1 MRAVAIKIHNFRTF
15 ADAEL
20 ILSPYSLLVGANNTG
35 KSNFIDAIRV
45 FYEKGITYEEERD
58 FPKFSVAD
66 KESWIEIEFE
76 LSSTEFDLLKE
87 EYRLPNRTFRV
98 RKYLQS
104 GSEVDDEG
112 KPKSGIYAYVGGTL
126 SNSRFYGAKNV
137 QQGKFGEVIYIPAV
151 SKLDE
156 HTKLTG
162 PSALRDL
169 VNKVLTQI
177 IDNSPA
183 YRALKTAF
191 VDFESALKTESTLD
205 GQSLQKLEEEIS
217 DEIAEWGTSFE
228 LFVEPI
234 SLNDLI
240 KDLIGHRIRDHTLG
254 QMQDTKSYGQGFQR
268 YLIFT
273 LLRLAAR
280 YNAPPSTAAKRE
292 FSPRLTWIL
301 FEEPEAF
308 LHPSQIDALNAS
320 LKKIAEDEGS
330 QVLISTHSPQ
340 FVSRNIEDLP
350 SLARFYKTDDG
361 RSIIKQVSKE
371 RLQTILTANQRDL
384 NEWKAAGIS
393 IDDEDSRVDMESI
406 KYALWLNPLRCN
418 AFFADRVLLVEGAT
432 EAVLIG
438 YMFNEGYIQNP
449 SGGVFVLDAMGKYNI
464 HRFMNLFG
472 ELGIRHAVLYD
483 RDSGKPPGDPIEAT
497 IKKSR
502 NNYTIGID
510 YFDPDLE
517 TYLGIPP
524 TRPHRKPQHVMWH
537 IKQGNVDNARLIEL
551 AKKIQKLLQI

>member
-45 FYEKGITYEEERD
+45 FYEKDIKYEEDRD
-58 FPKFSVAD
+58 FPKFPVAD

-76 LSSTEFDLLKE
+76 PSSTEFDLLKE
-87 EYRLPNRTFRV
+87 EYRLPSGTFRV
-98 RKYLQS
+98 RKYLHS
-104 GSEVDDEG
+104 SEVDDEG

-169 VNKVLTQI
+169 VNNVLKKI
-177 IDNSPA
+177 IGISPA
-183 YRALKTAF
+183 YTALKTAF
-191 VDFESALKTESTLD
+191 DGFESALKTESTPD
-205 GQSLQKLEEEIS
+205 GQSLQRLEAEIS
-217 DEIAEWGTSFE
+217 AEIDEWGTSFE
-228 LFVEPI
+228 LFVYPI
-234 SLNDLI
+234 TPDELVKN
-240 KDLIGHRIRDHTLG
+240 LIGHRVKDHILD
-254 QMQDTKSYGQGFQR
+254 QPQDTKSYGQGFQR
-268 YLIFT
+268 HLIFT
-273 LLRLAAR
+273 LIRLAAR
-280 YNAPPSTAAKRE
+280 YNAPSTTGAKKD

-320 LKKIAEDEGS
+320 MKKIAGDEGS
-330 QVLISTHSPQ
+330 QILISTHSPQ

-350 SLARFYKTDDG
+350 SLARLCKSGAQST
-361 RSIIKQVSKE
+361 IKQVSKAA
-371 RLQTILTANQRDL
+371 LQTILATNQQDL
-384 NEWKAAGIS
+384 AKWQAAGVCIEP
-393 IDDEDSRVDMESI
+393 DDFQVDMESV
-406 KYALWLNPLRCN
+406 KYALWLNPLRCS
-418 AFFADRVLLVEGAT
+418 AFFANRILLVEGAT
-432 EAVLIG
+432 EAALIG
-438 YMFNEGYIQNP
+438 YMFNEGHIQNP
-449 SGGVFVLDAMGKYNI
+449 SGGVFVLDAIGKYNI

-472 ELGIRHAVLYD
+472 ELGIPHAVLYD
-483 RDSGKPPGDPIEAT
+483 HDSGKPTGVPIETT
-497 IKKSR
+497 IQASR
-502 NNYTIGID
+502 NAYTIGID
-510 YFDPDLE
+510 HFGQDLE

-524 TRPHRKPQHVMWH
+524 TRHDRKPQHVMWH
-537 IKQGNVDNARLIEL
+537 IKQGKVDNARLIGL
-551 AKKIQKLLQI
+551 AKKIQELLQI